1 MSFITMPKEGRATF
15 IANVSFNC
23 TNSDS
28 LLKTIYTLPKEN
40 ERTYVSGDVEFGAIS
55 AKLEEMCCRTL
66 KTGVLEVLANFAN
79 FGRVSESLTRVS
91 IRKNE
96 DDGYEVIVSYDVEV
110 VTKPN
115 VYSIGLRCEDLEQ
128 FESEL
133 VKEFS
138 TSWFSWTFSR
148 VS

>member
-1 MSFITMPKEGRATF
+1 MRFITMPKEGCATF
-15 IANVSFNC
+15 IANANFNC

-28 LLKTIYTLPKEN
+28 LLNTVYVLPNEN

-55 AKLEEMCCRTL
+55 DKLDGMCKRPL
-66 KTGVLEVLANFAN
+66 KAGVIDVLTDFAN
-79 FGRVSESLTRVS
+79 FGSVSESLTRVS

-96 DDGYEVIVSYDVEV
+96 DDGYEVIASYDVEV

-115 VYSIGLRCEDLEQ
+115 VYSIGLRCENLEQ

-138 TSWFSWTFSR
+138 TSWFNWTFS
-148 VS
+148 SIS